1 MKIKR
6 LGVALT
12 VLTCGVVLAAC
23 SGKSSSSSDS
33 NKSST
38 STYSYVYTTD
48 PTTLDYTVSSRQTNS
63 DIFANF
69 VDGLVENDKYGNIK
83 PDLATSWKESN
94 GGKTYTYNI
103 RKGVKWVDSEG
114 NTYGDVTAQDFVTGL
129 KHAVAAKS
137 ETLYVVQSSIT
148 GLDDYVNGKTKDFS
162 KVGVK
167 AVGKYKLQYTLNQ
180 PESYWNSKLTYGV
193 MFPVNAKF
201 LKETGDDFGKM
212 KPSGILYNGGYILK
226 NFTAKS
232 TVQLT
237 ANSEYWDK
245 KNVHIKKVKLT
256 YNDMSNPDSL
266 YKAFKKGTNTTS
278 RVYPNSAGY
287 KDVQKDNKNNI
298 VWSLPGSATY
308 NFTFNLNRKNYDA
321 TDKKTSKEKDNTK
334 KAIQNK
340 NFRLAIQRA
349 FDKESYN
356 AQNVGKVGAKKSL
369 RNEIIPPTFATVDG
383 KNYNVAVEKE
393 LSALS
398 SPLAGVNLADGQ
410 DGTYSPEKAKAL
422 LAAAKKEL
430 QAEGV
435 AFPIKLDLPE
445 SEKSETSVNQA
456 KSFKK
461 SIESVLGKD
470 NVQID
475 IQLLSQDKYLAGTY
489 EATTGAQS
497 DFDISNA
504 SGWSPDYEDSSS
516 YLDIYKPS
524 SGSML
529 STLGLTAGNKES
541 ANAAKTYGLDK
552 YETLLDQAEAETTDV
567 NKRNA
572 LFAKASAALLD
583 SGIQIP
589 VYSDGGTP
597 SVTKV
602 VPFSK
607 SYANTGL
614 SGSKYKFMKLQSK
627 TVTTAQSNKAKAA
640 WNKER
645 NKTAQAEADK

>member
-1 MKIKR
+1 MKLKKVS
-6 LGVALT
+6 LALT
-12 VLTCGVVLAAC
+12 VLACGITLAAC
-23 SGKSSSSSDS
+23 SSKSDSSSKGKA
-33 NKSST
+33 NT
-38 STYSYVYTTD
+38 STYNYVYTTD

-69 VDGLVENDKYGNIK
+69 VDGLLESDKNGELK
-83 PDLATSWKESN
+83 PDLATSYKESN

-114 NTYGDVTAQDFVTGL
+114 NTYGNVTAQDFVTGL

-137 ETLYVVQSSIT
+137 ETLYVVQNSVV
-148 GLDDYVNGKTKDFS
+148 GLNDYVNGKTKDFS

-167 AVGKYKLQYTLNQ
+167 ALGKYKLQYNLTK

-201 LKETGDDFGKM
+201 LKEAGSDFGKM

-226 NFTAKS
+226 NFTSKS
-232 TVQLT
+232 TVSMK
-237 ANSEYWDK
+237 ANSAYWDK
-245 KNVHIKKVKLT
+245 KNIHIKNVKLT

-266 YKAFKKGTNTTS
+266 YKSFKKGTYS
-278 RVYPNSAGY
+278 AARVYPNSAGY
-287 KDVQKDNKNNI
+287 KDVEKSNKNNI
-298 VWSLPGSATY
+298 VWSLPGSATF

-321 TDKKTSKEKDNTK
+321 TSKKTDKQKDDTK

-340 NFRLAIQRA
+340 DFRLAIQRA
-349 FDKESYN
+349 FNKTDYN
-356 AQNVGKVGAKKSL
+356 AQNVGKAGAKKSL
-369 RNEIIPPTFATVDG
+369 RNELIPPTFVTVDG

-393 LSALS
+393 LAAIS
-398 SPLAGVNLADGQ
+398 SPLAKVNLADGQ
-410 DGTYSPEKAKAL
+410 DGTFDATQAKTLLASAKKAL
-422 LAAAKKEL
+422 TA
-430 QAEGV
+430 QGV
-435 AFPIKLDLPE
+435 AFPIKLDIPE
-445 SEKSETSVNQA
+445 SEKNETGINQA

-489 EATTGAQS
+489 EATTGKQS

-504 SGWSPDYEDSSS
+504 SGWSPDYADVSS
-516 YLDIYKPS
+516 YLDIYNPE

-529 STLGLTAGNKES
+529 STIGLTAGDKES
-541 ANAAKTYGLDK
+541 ANVAKQYGLDK
-552 YETLLDQAEAETTDV
+552 YAKLLDEAEAETSDV
-567 NKRNA
+567 NKRNQ
-572 LFAKASAALLD
+572 LFAKTSAALLD

-589 VYSDGGTP
+589 VYADGGTP

-602 VPFSK
+602 VPFSA
-607 SYANTGL
+607 SYAPTGL
-614 SGSKYKFMKLQSK
+614 GGPNTYKFMKLQSK
-627 TVTTAQSNKAKAA
+627 PVTTAQWNKAHAAWEKERAKIAKAA
-640 WNKER
+640 ANE
-645 NKTAQAEADK
+645 